1 MPSEIAE
8 RTSLEIESARPEE
21 LDALLAL
28 LTAAGLP
35 TAGFTDCLG
44 RVLVARE
51 GDRVLGCV
59 ALELYGEEALL
70 RSLVVAPAAR
80 GRGLGERLTAAALD
94 RADASGARRVWL
106 LTTTAERFFP
116 RFGFLAVERDELPAA
131 LAASAELRGACPAS
145 AVAMGLEL
153 DHAGAP

>member
-8 RTSLEIESARPEE
+8 LTSLEVESARREE

-28 LTAAGLP
+28 LAAAGLP
-35 TAGFTDCLG
+35 TAGFAGCLDDA
-44 RVLVARE
+44 LVVRD
-51 GDRVLGCV
+51 GDGIAGCV
-59 ALELYGEEALL
+59 ALEFYGEEALL

-80 GRGLGERLTAAALD
+80 GRGLGERLTAAAID
-94 RADASGARRVWL
+94 RAESCGARRVWL

-116 RFGFLAVERDELPAA
+116 RFGFLAVEREELPPA

-153 DHAGAP
+153 DDAGAP

>member
-1 MPSEIAE
+1 MPTETAQQ
-8 RTSLEIESARPEE
+8 TSLSIAAARSEE
-21 LDALLAL
+21 LDGLLAL
-28 LTAAGLP
+28 LADAALP
-35 TAGFTDCLG
+35 TAGFAAHLEDALVVRDDG
-44 RVLVARE
+44 RL
-51 GDRVLGCV
+51 LGCV

-70 RSLVVAPAAR
+70 RSLAVAPAAR

-94 RADASGARRVWL
+94 LAAARGARRVWL

-153 DHAGAP
+153 DDPGAP

>member
-8 RTSLEIESARPEE
+8 RTSLEIDSARPEE

-28 LTAAGLP
+28 LASAGLP
-35 TAGFTDCLG
+35 TAGFADCLG
-44 RVLVARE
+44 DALVARDGE
-51 GDRVLGCV
+51 RIGGCV
-59 ALELYGEEALL
+59 ALELHGEEALL

-80 GRGLGERLTAAALD
+80 GRGLGEKLTAAALD
-94 RADASGARRVWL
+94 RAESRGARRVWL

-116 RFGFLAVERDELPAA
+116 RFGFLAVEREELPAA

-153 DHAGAP
+153 DDAGAP

>member
-8 RTSLEIESARPEE
+8 RTSLEIDSARPEE
-21 LDALLAL
+21 LDSLLAL
-28 LTAAGLP
+28 LAAAELP
-35 TAGFTDCLG
+35 TAGFAPCLEDA
-44 RVLVARE
+44 LVARD
-51 GDRVLGCV
+51 GDGIAGCV

-70 RSLVVAPAAR
+70 RSLAVAPAAR

-94 RADASGARRVWL
+94 LAEARGARRVWL

-116 RFGFLAVERDELPAA
+116 RFGFLAVERDELPEA

-153 DHAGAP
+153 DDPGAP